1 MKNIVKI
8 LAIIFLV
15 SLPLTVIA
23 GGFAYVTS
31 AELKAM
37 MEEKVSAPVVIDS
50 RPESQYEDA
59 HIKGAISI
67 PLSEMEQ
74 NPALPKT
81 LKDAKLVFYCSGN
94 T

>member
-8 LAIIFLV
+8 LAIMFLV

-23 GGFAYVTS
+23 ADFAYVTS
-31 AELKAM
+31 TELKAM
-37 MEEKVSAPVVIDS
+37 MEAKESTPVIIDS
-50 RPESQYEDA
+50 RPQSQYDDA
-59 HIKGAISI
+59 HIKGAISV

-74 NPALPKT
+74 NPELPKA

-94 T
+94 S